1 MGFGVFSVSRG
12 ISLKQMQRDHLL
24 QMPTNPLS
32 PPSQLTH
39 SHTVSQ
45 NKQLCP
51 PKLLVLGACH
61 KGLGYSPVRWL
72 PSGLLGGHVLTVKSV
87 LSPRTPW
94 LAGHQAWVFYWL
106 LKQDRSPWV
115 TSL

>member
-1 MGFGVFSVSRG
+1 MFSVSRG

-24 QMPTNPLS
+24 QMPATPLS
-32 PPSQLTH
+32 PPSQLTQ

-51 PKLLVLGACH
+51 PKLHVLGACH
-61 KGLGYSPVRWL
+61 KELESSPVRWL
-72 PSGLLGGHVLTVKSV
+72 PSELLGGHVLTVGSV

-94 LAGHQAWVFYWL
+94 LAGHQA
-106 LKQDRSPWV
+106 
-115 TSL
+115 